1 MGLVLHADTL
11 RELVRKSTTARDVVR
26 RETLSDWQLSRVE
39 RVYLDDGSSIILK
52 RSKSPLVNEGRIL
65 SGLRGTEIPLADLYL
80 VHLEGDVLTLL
91 MEDAGPPKREPTPSD
106 AAEMAVRIHA
116 TPPPAG
122 LFVLHRE
129 ALLAFPGKIRQG
141 IDELASSGRWA
152 RAHHMLLLLTGIDDA
167 ATSLVQGATVPPF
180 GLCHS
185 EFHPTSVPIGTKR
198 TVVIDWAQAYV
209 GPGLLDLASWFQWG
223 ARPPTSE
230 QCRSLIDAYV
240 AAGGAAEALDHRDS
254 LPPEDWALFW
264 NRLWVVEWFVRSC
277 TSWMIDKTQDLA
289 WEGAVE
295 RHLREALSFVP

>member
-1 MGLVLHADTL
+1 MGLVLNADTL
-11 RELVRKSTTARDVVR
+11 RELVRKATTARNVIR

-39 RVYLDDGSSIILK
+39 RVYLDDGSTIILK
-52 RSKSPLVNEGRIL
+52 RSKSPLVDEGRVL
-65 SGLRGTEIPLADLYL
+65 SGLRDSDIPVPSLHLA
-80 VHLEGDVLTLL
+80 HLEGDVLTLV
-91 MEDAGPPKREPTPSD
+91 MEDAGPPKRQPTVSD

-122 LFVLHRE
+122 LSVLHRE
-129 ALLAFPGKIRQG
+129 ALLAFPVKMRQG
-141 IDELASSGRWA
+141 IDELASSGRWG
-152 RAHHMLLLLTGIDDA
+152 RTHHMFILLTGIEDA
-167 ATSLVQGATVPPF
+167 APSLVQGATHPPF

-209 GPGLLDLASWFQWG
+209 GPGLLDLASWFQYG

-230 QCRSLIDAYV
+230 QCRSMIDAYA
-240 AAGGAAEALDHRDS
+240 AAGGPEEALEPRGS
-254 LPPEDWALFW
+254 LPPEDWAPFW

-277 TSWMIDKTQDLA
+277 TSWMKDLTQDLV
-289 WEGAVE
+289 WEDAVE